1 MGQVVQFLQR
11 HTGGML
17 RATGYSHSSYCWLL
31 GTATRWRAAKPTEIS
46 DSPFL
51 SPSHSLTFF
60 SHSISSTKGA
70 EGPLSEHGDAQRHV
84 CPSIYIQFLAFED
97 IVLPLPLI
105 PGGKKV
111 KRSKFGSLLSLALC
125 GSTLASGEQTVWN
138 NLSPPDL
145 FQSFFLC
152 YVFAI
157 RSSSPL
163 VLAP

>member
-1 MGQVVQFLQR
+1 
-11 HTGGML
+11 ML

-60 SHSISSTKGA
+60 PIPFHPQRGQKALSLSTVV
-70 EGPLSEHGDAQRHV
+70 HRDMYAQAFTF
-84 CPSIYIQFLAFED
+84 SFLLYKIQD